1 MTVTFGTP
9 KAKPG
14 GFPKPALKGALIVYL
29 LSDYDEKAPSK
40 WDPTSPKASVAYC
53 IVVDSNAADQQVA
66 PAGTAFEKVTWRG
79 VLAAQ
84 AALVEVGEHVAE
96 RFRFRWRMRRQRGA
110 NLARLHLAGDRPA
123 LDSLDVLSDPIDQ
136 CIAVRAE
143 LVGRHGVTV
152 GPSGDSPRPVRLG
165 CRGCTRCTPNEVRE
179 TGSSP
184 MSVG

>member
-84 AALVEVGEHVAE
+84 AALVEVGEHGIGRLVSGGPGAKAWWGLEFDGIREDEYAAAAAAVE
-96 RFRFRWRMRRQRGA
+96 RFLSRVSTA
-110 NLARLHLAGDRPA
+110 AGGEKAP
-123 LDSLDVLSDPIDQ
+123 PF
-136 CIAVRAE
+136 
-143 LVGRHGVTV
+143 
-152 GPSGDSPRPVRLG
+152 
-165 CRGCTRCTPNEVRE
+165 
-179 TGSSP
+179 
-184 MSVG
+184 